1 MKEIMDTVMLIAF
14 ILFMIWL
21 GHGVIYQ
28 AREKERGK
36 NSDKEEK

>member
-1 MKEIMDTVMLIAF
+1 LREFIDTVMMVGF
-14 ILFMIWL
+14 VLFMIWL

-36 NSDKEEK
+36 NHRKDKK